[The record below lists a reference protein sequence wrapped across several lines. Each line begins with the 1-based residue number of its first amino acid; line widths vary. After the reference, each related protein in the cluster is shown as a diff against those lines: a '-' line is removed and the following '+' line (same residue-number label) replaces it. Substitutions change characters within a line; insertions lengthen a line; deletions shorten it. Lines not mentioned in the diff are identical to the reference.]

1 MTQPKQTEP
10 TPIVLPD
17 STLPT
22 ISAAGFS
29 SRVNAYVV
37 GRTGHFMPRGTPPT
51 SPGCDFGEADLWFLS
66 LVAPR
71 GSATSLR
78 AIWANL
84 VSRHPRTVWL
94 EDASKPGGGGAG
106 VLLGQHRRDLSAL
119 GWRPHFRW
127 RQGVIGASRELHA
140 LLEPLELTCWDP
152 QLGQTTERTA
162 PGKDTPEESKPD
174 EDAEQAR
181 EAHPLFLLLVRP
193 EDQADPVRLA
203 QRHLLFLSTRIE
215 WLPYYAPW
223 ATYLWERALA
233 EGEAELLST
242 SCYAEAGQQ
251 PTIASA
257 YLCRPNPLA
266 LYERLRAATC
276 AGLFSQH
283 VQTIRKEP

>member
-1 MTQPKQTEP
+1 MTLPKKTEP
-10 TPIVLPD
+10 TPVVLPD
-17 STLPT
+17 SALPI

-29 SRVNAYVV
+29 VRVNAYAV
-37 GRTGHFMPRGTPPT
+37 GRTNRFVPRGTPPT
-51 SPGCDFGEADLWFLS
+51 SPGCAFGETDLWYLS

-84 VSRHPRTVWL
+84 VSRHPRTIWL
-94 EDASKPGGGGAG
+94 EDASQPGGGGTG
-106 VLLGQHRRDLSAL
+106 VLLGHYRRDLSAL

-140 LLEPLELTCWDP
+140 LLEPLELSGFDP
-152 QLGQTTERTA
+152 QLGQATERA
-162 PGKDTPEESKPD
+162 SDKNGVSEDTRPEED
-174 EDAEQAR
+174 TEQAR
-181 EAHPLFLLLVRP
+181 EAHPLFLLLVRT

-223 ATYLWERALA
+223 ASYLWERAQDTS
-233 EGEAELLST
+233 EAEPLAT
-242 SCYAEAGQQ
+242 FCYADSGQQ
-251 PTIASA
+251 PTIAGA

-266 LYERLRAATC
+266 LYERLQAATRS
-276 AGLFSQH
+276 GLFAQH
-283 VQTIRKEP
+283 PNRKDD